1 MAPWFL
7 TDLVLQLADNSFIPQ
22 GEAELLDSVLQLLRN
37 FIVVSR
43 EGKDRSKIRDFPMK
57 QLKSGATEQL
67 QRAFGY
73 FRSDKW
79 VAVAVSTNPRSE
91 RQSRNIPRLTELFQW
106 KPCVA
111 PCLREV
117 QVKPVQ

>member
-43 EGKDRSKIRDFPMK
+43 EGKDGSKIRDFPMK

-67 QRAFGY
+67 QGAFGCLLY
-73 FRSDKW
+73 TSP
-79 VAVAVSTNPRSE
+79 SPRDATL
-91 RQSRNIPRLTELFQW
+91 SRMPSS
-106 KPCVA
+106 A
-111 PCLREV
+111 
-117 QVKPVQ
+117 